1 MKLAICLPGATFT
14 KGFVES
20 IMQVT
25 AKIMMWPKGSAVFQI
40 TDYSADLYNLKNT
53 MIDKALAHGAD
64 YLMWIDSDMVF
75 KAEDI
80 EKLLT
85 REVDIVSGIA
95 LIEPGRCAI
104 ANVSDDKLKPIYLT
118 PDKITD
124 DKLHAVD
131 YCGGAF
137 LLVKADVYRKIP
149 ALWYETI
156 NVEINGKQRLVSEDF
171 GFCEKAQSYGY
182 KIHADYSVKV
192 GHEKRTI
199 LWP

>member
-1 MKLAICLPGATFT
+1 MKLALCLPGATFT

-20 IMQVT
+20 IMQTT

-64 YLMWIDSDMVF
+64 HLMWIDSDMVF

-80 EKLLT
+80 EKLLS

-104 ANVSDDKLKPIYLT
+104 ANVGDDKLKPIYLT
-118 PDKITD
+118 PDEIN
-124 DKLHAVD
+124 DKELHAVD